1 MYSNEHNEQIWRF
14 TACDVIVPGGSKA
27 NKDKRIE
34 SALANLWRITIEFFA
49 QAQ

>member
-1 MYSNEHNEQIWRF
+1 
-14 TACDVIVPGGSKA
+14 VIVPGGSKA